1 MDNEIKN
8 NANEGAA
15 ADSREAPP
23 HARER
28 AQFRSLL
35 MSNPNYFGNL
45 TDSQFDA
52 VLKIQANT
60 FYENICSVGFQPQF
74 DRLEAVV
81 HVKQPT
87 GYGGDICSQGTPE
100 YVRFFMSTDNG
111 ASWDDLG
118 LTGFTAYDIPEGTI
132 GRKQLEYAVTLN
144 IDPKK
149 TFCFIENLV
158 LVRAI
163 LS

>member
-1 MDNEIKN
+1 MLHRVNATKRIKMDNEIKN

-35 MSNPNYFGNL
+35 LSNPNYFGNL

-100 YVRFFMSTDNG
+100 YVRFFMSTDSG

-118 LTGFTAYDIPEGTI
+118 LTSSRRMISPKA
-132 GRKQLEYAVTLN
+132 RSAVSS
-144 IDPKK
+144 
-149 TFCFIENLV
+149 
-158 LVRAI
+158 
-163 LS
+163 LSTRLP